1 MFIVK
6 IIRRLIY
13 SLISDIRKI
22 LGTIALIIILFVGF
36 FGSEK
41 YDIKPFIKDIIISI
55 IGTDKEDNTD
65 ILNKLI

>member
-6 IIRRLIY
+6 IIRRLIF

>member
-6 IIRRLIY
+6 IIRKLIF

-41 YDIKPFIKDIIISI
+41 YGIKPFIKDIIISI